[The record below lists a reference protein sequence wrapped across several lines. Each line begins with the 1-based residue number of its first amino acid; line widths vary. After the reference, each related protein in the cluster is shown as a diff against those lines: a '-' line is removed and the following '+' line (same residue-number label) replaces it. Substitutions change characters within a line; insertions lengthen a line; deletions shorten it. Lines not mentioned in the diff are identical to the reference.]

1 MMYTLN
7 PIGAFAKEVEGL
19 SLWETQDELTIARL
33 ADIWSRHGVLVF
45 RRQVLSE
52 TELVAFSCSFGDPD
66 VIVRE
71 DWSSSHTPEVIQI
84 SNMKNYHGQSIG
96 GLGAGELDWHTD
108 QSYMIAPATGSIL
121 YMVEMPPEPPLTY
134 WANLQLAYA
143 ALPEHRKDEINDL
156 HVVYDYS
163 VRQSTYDDEPEMPA
177 EMRRKTPPVTHP
189 LVNRHPQTGYPA
201 LYLDPTTA
209 AGIKGWSDTQS
220 KTLLDELVTHA
231 THADFVYAHK
241 WQIGDVVMWDNGFL
255 MHRRDAFDA
264 AHNRLL
270 KRTTLKL
277 PPDRHIVP
285 PGKPVT

>member
-52 TELVAFSCSFGDPD
+52 TELVAFSRSYGDPD

-96 GLGAGELDWHTD
+96 GLGAGELGWHTD

-163 VRQSTYDDEPEMPA
+163 VRQSTYDDESEMPS
-177 EMRRKTPPVTHP
+177 EMRRKTPPVAASVEADCHAVAFQVGKAPSQRERSLAEGRPRERACPGRGGPFYRGRGAQPRERCSGQLQVRAGACRRARWAAACPRSAVAWAWHVYT
-189 LVNRHPQTGYPA
+189 RSWQSARKSAARA
-201 LYLDPTTA
+201 L
-209 AGIKGWSDTQS
+209 
-220 KTLLDELVTHA
+220 
-231 THADFVYAHK
+231 
-241 WQIGDVVMWDNGFL
+241 
-255 MHRRDAFDA
+255 
-264 AHNRLL
+264 
-270 KRTTLKL
+270 
-277 PPDRHIVP
+277 
-285 PGKPVT
+285 